1 VTFLLYFVCEMICM
15 AGCTIKLIT
24 VEHVGAS
31 IKIFC
36 LLFYA
41 VVLQIQQAAS
51 HPKSMCV
58 AHYFPHHSILDR
70 PHPTDVSVNVA
81 LQKLWSKSSA
91 HLCVLNILTSSS
103 ILTGVATSTSSI
115 TSDGC
120 HLLVCLHVADC
131 CQLSSQCLWYAHMYS
146 LAHLLNFCMRSV
158 VSTSRDRLFLTVFM
172 NPSFPL
178 FSAIGVRWY

>member
-1 VTFLLYFVCEMICM
+1 M
-15 AGCTIKLIT
+15 AGCTVKLIT

-31 IKIFC
+31 IKIFS

-41 VVLQIQQAAS
+41 VVLQIQRAAS
-51 HPKSMCV
+51 RQKSMCV
-58 AHYFPHHSILDR
+58 AHYFPHHSILDE
-70 PHPTDVSVNVA
+70 PHPADVSVNMA

-91 HLCVLNILTSSS
+91 HLCVLNILTSFS

-115 TSDGC
+115 TSDGRR
-120 HLLVCLHVADC
+120 LSVCSRVADC

-146 LAHLLNFCMRSV
+146 LAHLLNFRMCSV
-158 VSTSRDRLFLTVFM
+158 MSTSHDRLFLTVFM

-178 FSAIGVRWY
+178 FSAIGARRY